1 MAKILVVD
9 DDPSL
14 REVIAE
20 ILYAEGFHVAQA
32 RDGESALAHLRS
44 EAWRTTL
51 ILLDLTMPGMN
62 GRQFREAQLADPA
75 LARIPVAVLSSS
87 DADGVPADARLAKPV
102 ELEALLGTVRT
113 LLRRA
118 RDADERVAAEKVAP

>member
-9 DDPSL
+9 DDRSF

-20 ILYAEGFHVAQA
+20 ILCAEGFHVAQA
-32 RDGESALAHLRS
+32 EDGASALAHLRY
-44 EAWRTTL
+44 EAGRTTL

-87 DADGVPADARLAKPV
+87 DADGVPADARLAKSA
-102 ELEALLGTVRT
+102 EIEALVEIVRT
-113 LLRRA
+113 LVHRA
-118 RDADERVAAEKVAP
+118 RNADERAAAEKVTR